1 MKNMSHRA
9 VRSGLTGSI
18 ALAIALFTFGTSV
31 AIGAGGTGGQPAAAT
46 TTTPAWSYPGGCSQ
60 AQIAYLVDH
69 LIAAFNAGNATAVGR
84 LIAPKPAFQWFAV
97 SGGGARFGDRS
108 KDRATIAAWVRD
120 RHRHHARWLNPK
132 IQGNLGVNLTIKSD
146 DHATI
151 RVIGKGEINCRGV
164 RPLLT
169 VWAT

>member
-1 MKNMSHRA
+1 MTNMCRRA
-9 VRSGLTGSI
+9 VRSGLTRSI

-31 AIGAGGTGGQPAAAT
+31 AIGAGGSERAAAT

-60 AQIAYLVDH
+60 RQIAHLVDH
-69 LIAAFNAGNATAVGR
+69 LIAAFNAGNAAAVDR

-97 SGGGARFGDRS
+97 SGGGARFGDKS

-120 RHRHHARWLNPK
+120 RHRHHARWLNPT
-132 IQGNLGVNLTIKSD
+132 IQGNLGINLTIKSD
-146 DHATI
+146 DHTTI
-151 RVIGKGEINCRGV
+151 RVVGKGEITCRGV

>member
-1 MKNMSHRA
+1 MSQCA
-9 VRSGLTGSI
+9 VRSGLRRSI
-18 ALAIALFTFGTSV
+18 ALAAVFTFGTSV
-31 AIGAGGTGGQPAAAT
+31 AVAAGNGRSQRAAAT

-60 AQIAYLVDH
+60 VQIAQLVDH
-69 LIAAFNAGNATAVGR
+69 LIAAFNAGNATAVNR

-97 SGGGARFGDRS
+97 SGGGARFGDKS

-132 IQGNLGVNLTIKSD
+132 IQGNLGINVTMKSD

-151 RVIGKGEINCRGV
+151 RVIGKGEINCRGAS
-164 RPLLT
+164 PLLT